1 MSKRK
6 SLIRILAVIAVI
18 VAAAIVVF
26 VTVVIPK
33 LEEGLKVLDTIEFGS
48 LDLASIN
55 DGNYEGSYSAGIVKA
70 TVRVKIENHTITDID
85 ILKHDNGKG
94 KAAEAITSDVIKNQ
108 SVQVDVVTG
117 ATYSSKVILKAIEN
131 ALTSSRQ

>member
-1 MSKRK
+1 MGKRK
-6 SLIRILAVIAVI
+6 LLIRVLVVIAIV

-48 LDLASIN
+48 LDLASVK
-55 DGNYEGSYSAGIVKA
+55 DGSYEGSYSAGIIKA
-70 TVRVKIENHTITDID
+70 TVRVKVENHAITDID

-94 KAAEAITSDVIKNQ
+94 KAAEAITADVIKNQ
-108 SVQVDVVTG
+108 SVQVDVITG

-131 ALTSSRQ
+131 AVTSSGQ

>member
-6 SLIRILAVIAVI
+6 SLIRVLVVIAI
-18 VAAAIVVF
+18 IAAAAIIVF

-33 LEEGLKVLDTIEFGS
+33 LEEGRKVLDTIEFGS
-48 LDLASIN
+48 LNLASVN
-55 DGNYEGSYSAGIVKA
+55 DGSYEGSYSAGIVKA
-70 TVRVKIENHTITDID
+70 TVRVKVENHAITDID

-94 KAAEAITSDVIKNQ
+94 KAAETITAAVIKSQ
-108 SVQVDVVTG
+108 SVQIDVITG

-131 ALTSSRQ
+131 AVTSSRQ

>member
-1 MSKRK
+1 M
-6 SLIRILAVIAVI
+6 
-18 VAAAIVVF
+18 
-26 VTVVIPK
+26 
-33 LEEGLKVLDTIEFGS
+33 KV
-48 LDLASIN
+48 
-55 DGNYEGSYSAGIVKA
+55 
-70 TVRVKIENHTITDID
+70 ENHTITDID